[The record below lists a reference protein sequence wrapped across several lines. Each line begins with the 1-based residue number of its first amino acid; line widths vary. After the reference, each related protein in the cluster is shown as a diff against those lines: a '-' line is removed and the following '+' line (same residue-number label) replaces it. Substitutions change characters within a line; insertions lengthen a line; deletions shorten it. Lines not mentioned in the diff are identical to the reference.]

1 MGIPVEPRAVWSAL
15 RRGWWICAAG
25 LLIGGGIAFGVSLLI
40 GPRYS
45 TQMQFFVSTT
55 GSTSTSD
62 AFQGGQLAQQ
72 RVASYTGLLTGK
84 DLATRVVDRLDVPLT
99 PAELAGEISATTVTG
114 TVLIDVTVT
123 DPSPV
128 RAEQIANAL
137 GTEFPRLVSSLESAS
152 DPAAPTVNV
161 ALTDAPGPA
170 VQPSPPLSVRT
181 TVLGAVLGL
190 LVGAG
195 LAVARTMLDRS
206 LTEQEDAVRLGGAPV
221 IGVVFRDDS
230 LGRRRPDER
239 QSGRAA
245 EQYRQLRSNLQFLN
259 VDAPPRV
266 VMVSSAVPSEGKTT
280 TVVNLAIALADAGH
294 RVTVVDADLRRPKV
308 TETLDLVPGV
318 GLTNVL
324 AGTAAVEEVVQR
336 FGDRDLFVIGAGPT
350 PPNPG
355 ELLGSGQMRL
365 LLEKLR
371 SENDY
376 VLVDAAPLLPVADSW
391 GLAAHTDGVLLVVR
405 HGRTRK
411 EQFAEAAAAV
421 RRVGSTALGTVMTVV
436 PLRGELAAAHAQ
448 GYDYG
453 YDG

>member
-1 MGIPVEPRAVWSAL
+1 
-15 RRGWWICAAG
+15 
-25 LLIGGGIAFGVSLLI
+25 
-40 GPRYS
+40 
-45 TQMQFFVSTT
+45 
-55 GSTSTSD
+55 
-62 AFQGGQLAQQ
+62 
-72 RVASYTGLLTGK
+72 
-84 DLATRVVDRLDVPLT
+84 
-99 PAELAGEISATTVTG
+99 
-114 TVLIDVTVT
+114 
-123 DPSPV
+123 
-128 RAEQIANAL
+128 
-137 GTEFPRLVSSLESAS
+137 
-152 DPAAPTVNV
+152 
-161 ALTDAPGPA
+161 
-170 VQPSPPLSVRT
+170 
-181 TVLGAVLGL
+181 
-190 LVGAG
+190 
-195 LAVARTMLDRS
+195 MLDRS

-221 IGVVFRDDS
+221 IGVVFRDDT

-308 TETLDLVPGV
+308 TETLDLMPGV

-355 ELLGSGQMRL
+355 ELLGSGQMHL

-391 GLAAHTDGVLLVVR
+391 GLAAHTDGVVLVVR

-448 GYDYG
+448 SYDYSYVG
-453 YDG
+453 